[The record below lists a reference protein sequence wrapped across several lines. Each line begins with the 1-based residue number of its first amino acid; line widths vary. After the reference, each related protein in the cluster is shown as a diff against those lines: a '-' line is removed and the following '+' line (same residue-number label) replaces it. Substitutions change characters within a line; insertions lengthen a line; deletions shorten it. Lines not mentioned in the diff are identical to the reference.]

1 MDKKIRFYA
10 LENAV
15 KFKGTANPG
24 AVIGKVLRDNPKL
37 KKDMKTLSK
46 KIQDIVKEV
55 NELHL
60 TKQVEEFSKLKPK
73 KHEKE
78 VKKKKDLPALKK
90 AVTGKVVTRIPP
102 EPSKYNHIGHALSFL
117 INYVYAKKYKGK
129 CIIRFEDTNPEKST
143 QEFVDAMLEDCVNY
157 LGIKADKI
165 LYVSDELPL
174 LYKKAEE
181 LIKKKKA
188 YVCICDREMMQKHR
202 ETGDS
207 CLCVQKN
214 DVKTNLAEWERMLKG
229 EYDEGQ
235 AILRLSG
242 DMTSKNYVMRDPVI
256 FRINKTK
263 HYRQKNKY
271 CVWPLYD
278 FENAVLDSVH
288 GVTHVLRSSEF
299 GSMRV
304 ELQNYI
310 KDLLNL
316 KKQVIKQYGRFNIKG
331 ATTKGREIR
340 ELIKKGKVSGWDD
353 PSLVTLKA
361 LRRRGI
367 LKETFYELIYEVGLS
382 PNTAKNIDWSLIFSI
397 NRSLLDA
404 NVNRYFFIENPIK
417 ITIDNAPNLKPELK
431 LHPDYPKRGK
441 RVFKTNDK
449 FYITKTD
456 KKNLKGLIRL
466 MDCLN
471 FTVKGKKFTYHS
483 TEHKHYKKS
492 GEMIIHWLPYTKDL
506 IKVEI
511 RMPDNK
517 IKKGYGEPL
526 LKKLKESDIVQFT
539 RFGFCRLDKKSKD
552 KLVFWFTNK

>member
-15 KFKGTANPG
+15 KFKGTANVG
-24 AVIGKVLRDNPKL
+24 AVIGKVLAENPKL
-37 KKDMKTLSK
+37 KKDMKILSQ

-60 TKQVEEFSKLKPK
+60 TKQVDEFSKLKPK
-73 KHEKE
+73 KQVKE
-78 VKKKKDLPALKK
+78 IKKKKDLPDLEK
-90 AVTGKVVTRIPP
+90 AVMGKVVTRIPP

-117 INYVYAKKYKGK
+117 INYAYAKKYKGK

-143 QEFVDAMLEDCVNY
+143 QEFVDAMLEDCVEY
-157 LGIKADKI
+157 IGIKPDKI
-165 LYVSDELPL
+165 YYVSDDLPL

-188 YVCICDREMMQKHR
+188 YVCICDREMMSKQR
-202 ETGDS
+202 ESGDS

-214 DVKTNLAEWERMLKG
+214 DVKTNLQEWDRMLKG
-229 EYDEGQ
+229 VYDEGQ

-242 DMTSKNYVMRDPVI
+242 DMNSKNYVMRDPVI

-278 FENAVLDSVH
+278 FENAVLDTVH

-299 GSMRV
+299 GSMRI

-310 KDLLNL
+310 KDLLGL
-316 KKQVIKQYGRFNIKG
+316 KKQVIKQYGRVNRKG

-361 LRRRGI
+361 LKRRGI
-367 LKETFYELIYEVGLS
+367 LKQTFYNLIYEVGLS
-382 PNTAKNIDWSLIFSI
+382 ANTAKNIDWSLISSI

-404 NVNRYFFIENPIK
+404 DVNRYFFIEDPVKINIK
-417 ITIDNAPNLKPELK
+417 DSPELKPELK
-431 LHPDYPKRGK
+431 LHPDYPERGK
-441 RVFKTNDK
+441 RNFKTNEY
-449 FYITKTD
+449 FYIAKSD
-456 KKNLKGLIRL
+456 YKNLKGLVRL

-471 FTVKGKKFTYHS
+471 FTVKGNNYKYHS
-483 TEHKHYKKS
+483 TEHEHYKKS
-492 GEMIIHWLPYTKDL
+492 GNMIIHWLPVSKDL
-506 IKVEI
+506 VKVEI

-526 LKKLKESDIVQFT
+526 LKKLKENDIIQFT
-539 RFGFCRLDKKSKD
+539 RFGFCRLDKKEKN
-552 KLVFWFTNK
+552 KLIFWFTNK